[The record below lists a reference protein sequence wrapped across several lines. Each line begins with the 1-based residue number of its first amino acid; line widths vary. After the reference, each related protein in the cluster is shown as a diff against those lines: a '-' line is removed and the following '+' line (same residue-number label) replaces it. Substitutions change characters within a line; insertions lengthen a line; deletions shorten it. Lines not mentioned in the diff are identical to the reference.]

1 MSGNAVAKCVSMF
14 SQMYHCLA
22 YSVKEPKKQLQ
33 KGIFTISIDVDVGS
47 KKLGMLNEGK
57 NDINVS
63 DKFSEYLIGK
73 VEEMATPLFVDLFD
87 DVEVPV
93 TFAIRGQLTEVDN
106 SILELI
112 LNSSVKHDIG
122 AHGYYHKAFR
132 KLSYTQAENELH
144 LISEGMKKFGV
155 RPKSFVFPRNS
166 VAHLNLLEK
175 YEYKCYRGYGDFM
188 KDCMCIDKKGRLYN
202 IHPSLYLFP
211 SISPIFVKKM
221 LDISIAKRLPFHMW
235 FHLWSFGLTMESIRG
250 SINRVFLPLLKYAK
264 EKERNGVLKIKP
276 MLSAIEEF
284 E

>member
-1 MSGNAVAKCVSMF
+1 LSGNAIAKCVSMF
-14 SQMYHCLA
+14 SQMYHYLA
-22 YSVKEPKKQLQ
+22 YSVKEPKQKLQ
-33 KGIFTISIDVDVGS
+33 RGILTISIDVDVGS
-47 KKLGMLNEGK
+47 KKLGTLNEGK

-63 DKFSEYLIGK
+63 DVFSEYLIGK
-73 VEEMATPLFVDLFD
+73 VEEKATPLFVDLFD

-106 SILELI
+106 SVLELV

-122 AHGYYHKAFR
+122 AHGYYHKAFGN
-132 KLSYTQAENELH
+132 LSYTQAENELR

-175 YEYKCYRGYGDFM
+175 YEYKCYRGYGDFRT
-188 KDCMCIDKKGRLYN
+188 DCMCIDKKGQLYN

-211 SISPIFVKKM
+211 SISPRFVKKI

-235 FHLWSFGLTMESIRG
+235 FHPWSFGLTPKSIRS
-250 SINRVFLPLLKYAK
+250 SINRVFLPLLKHAK
-264 EKERNGVLKIKP
+264 EKERDGVLNLKP